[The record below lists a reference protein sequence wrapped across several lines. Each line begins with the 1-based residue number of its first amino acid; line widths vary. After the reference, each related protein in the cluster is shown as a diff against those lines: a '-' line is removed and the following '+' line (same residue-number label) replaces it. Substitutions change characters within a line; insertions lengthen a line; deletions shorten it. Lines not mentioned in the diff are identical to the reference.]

1 MYSHIFLLSSVY
13 ICITHRK
20 KMIRNVRNTFFL
32 LKNVHTG
39 KLTLQ
44 TRSLSTASEFLK
56 TFKENETQ
64 NPIKRNGI
72 SLPLPNESI
81 EDYNLR
87 CELQLVQSVKENL
100 QKSLVSAYTTESPTQ
115 FKRFRKVSLWAP
127 FKFRT
132 KHDPKSLLK
141 FTSPKFEDINT
152 CEKIENYLLLI
163 SLAKFQPN
171 EDKLI
176 NKFIYSL
183 VFKSQPDSD
192 LEINNKIFNLPPV
205 FRNIKTLNYFLLF
218 FVTRK
223 DLDSA
228 LTIYYNSGIMD
239 KNCQLAPSDPRQ
251 YQYNPDESRMK
262 SNTINILLKL
272 NSIVDLSYFNNLKFT
287 QKLITDIIE
296 VNSSNTTAETFL
308 LIYLNLQN
316 TTSKITYLDW
326 LRENNIN
333 LNLFIDSNRS
343 TFKDLCIINDKL
355 LLKELETTKN
365 LQLLN
370 WLK

>member
-1 MYSHIFLLSSVY
+1 ML
-13 ICITHRK
+13 
-20 KMIRNVRNTFFL
+20 RNVRNTLRL
-32 LKNVHTG
+32 LANVQIG
-39 KLTLQ
+39 KLPLQ

-64 NPIKRNGI
+64 DPIKKNGI
-72 SLPLPNESI
+72 FMPLPKESI

-100 QKSLVSAYTTESPTQ
+100 QESLVSAYTTESPTQ

-171 EDKLI
+171 DDRMI

-183 VFKSQPDSD
+183 VFKAQPDSD

-251 YQYNPDESRMK
+251 YQYNPDESSMK
-262 SNTINILLKL
+262 SHTINILLKL
-272 NSIVDLSYFNNLKFT
+272 NSIVNLSNLNFNNLKFT
-287 QKLITDIIE
+287 QKLITDILE
-296 VNSSNTTAETFL
+296 VNSLNTTAETFL

-316 TTSKITYLDW
+316 TTSKITYLNW
-326 LRENNIN
+326 LRENDIN
-333 LNLFIDSNRS
+333 LNLFIDSNHS